1 LVAHGGGVY
10 CSGSFRACLGFRHLD
25 CLFLLL
31 LQNFGGVWTMTDISI
46 AFGATCNPLCQQL
59 GIKNNDID
67 RLQILADS
75 ITRLRIAGILSD
87 SQCNSARNKLMKQ
100 IAKAVSKSMQE
111 DDARKER
118 GE

>member
-1 LVAHGGGVY
+1 MN
-10 CSGSFRACLGFRHLD
+10 
-25 CLFLLL
+25 
-31 LQNFGGVWTMTDISI
+31 QISV
-46 AFGATCNPLCQQL
+46 AFGATCKPLCQQV

-87 SQCNSARNKLMKQ
+87 SQCHAARLKLTKQ
-100 IAKAVSKSMQE
+100 IGKAVSKAMAE
-111 DDARKER
+111 DETRAAAAMAKEG

>member
-1 LVAHGGGVY
+1 MADMG
-10 CSGSFRACLGFRHLD
+10 
-25 CLFLLL
+25 
-31 LQNFGGVWTMTDISI
+31 I
-46 AFGATCNPLCQQL
+46 AFGATCKPLCQQV

-87 SQCNSARNKLMKQ
+87 SQCHSARLKLTKQ
-100 IAKAVSKSMQE
+100 IGKAVSKAMDE
-111 DDARKER
+111 DDARREG